1 MLSTRRRRRHRR
13 PSQVTVSPFAAT
25 AVATPSAARCRRRSR
40 SRSPPRSSGR
50 ATRGRHGRK
59 RRLRCTAAAKCASR
73 RRSESSPRENSRRT
87 TRHAVPTRLCRRRH
101 ITVAHQRGR
110 RAAPAALRLGA
121 ADCGAPGRPQ
131 PTAAFRVDGGI
142 YLAPQ
147 STAIAADKKKE
158 SYRLRRCTQRTLSHS
173 HSCTTRAWCETHRGA
188 MTLLMHMFL
197 AAGGRIMA
205 RSQTPRRSEASRSP
219 ITQRTRR
226 PRQRSKARARFY
238 VLLALIWIHIARSLI
253 VTDPREDT
261 RSPRPLPSPSP
272 ILLLDVH
279 YESHRELFVLLG

>member
-1 MLSTRRRRRHRR
+1 MET
-13 PSQVTVSPFAAT
+13 
-25 AVATPSAARCRRRSR
+25 
-40 SRSPPRSSGR
+40 
-50 ATRGRHGRK
+50 
-59 RRLRCTAAAKCASR
+59 
-73 RRSESSPRENSRRT
+73 
-87 TRHAVPTRLCRRRH
+87 
-101 ITVAHQRGR
+101 
-110 RAAPAALRLGA
+110 
-121 ADCGAPGRPQ
+121 
-131 PTAAFRVDGGI
+131 
-142 YLAPQ
+142 
-147 STAIAADKKKE
+147 ADKKKE

-238 VLLALIWIHIARSLI
+238 VLLALIWIHVARSLI

-261 RSPRPLPSPSP
+261 RSPHDPSPVPPPSSCWMS
-272 ILLLDVH
+272 IMSHTASYSYCSGEGRCSDVSITPPEWPH
-279 YESHRELFVLLG
+279 HRGCDAPGQCANSWYEYNFCAFCLRFRLSRDDN